1 MLQTL
6 RRLTSRVKRRLPYA
20 GFLFAENLQKP
31 LLFVIG
37 FIAVILVLLHIAYG
51 YIVILLAAA
60 ILMARIVIRR
70 VRRTMAKRR
79 LIK

>member
-1 MLQTL
+1 MLKAL
-6 RRLTSRVKRRLPYA
+6 RQWTSRVKRRLPYA
-20 GFLFAENLQKP
+20 GFLLAENLQKP

-37 FIAVILVLLHIAYG
+37 FIAVIMVLLHIAYG
-51 YIVILLAAA
+51 YVVVLAAAA
-60 ILMARIVIRR
+60 ILMARIMIRR